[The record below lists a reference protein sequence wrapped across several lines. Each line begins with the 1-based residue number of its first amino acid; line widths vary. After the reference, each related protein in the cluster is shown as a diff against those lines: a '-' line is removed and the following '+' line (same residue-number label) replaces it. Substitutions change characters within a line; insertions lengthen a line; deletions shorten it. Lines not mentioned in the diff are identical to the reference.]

1 MITMNQSRLHI
12 PFSKDERIIIALVV
26 LAHLAFIVPF
36 NFGLTPK
43 PPNYLND
50 KRVMANLLPPDN
62 PAPPKQTPPPAP
74 KMPTETPKPTPKL
87 PPKPEVKKVE
97 RAPKASLAPAQSAP
111 PQDAQTPPSKSSES
125 SQNASAQSAP
135 PQAAQ
140 TPPSK
145 SSESSQSTTVAPP
158 TSSGRVSGTPIQ
170 TDIGKL
176 IVVYQPDADA
186 YYPSFS
192 KRAGEQGE
200 VIVRL
205 TIDETGVVEDVR
217 LLQSSSYPRLDTAA
231 MEIGKRYRFKPYL
244 INGSPAKISTNLLIK
259 FNLKSP

>member
-97 RAPKASLAPAQSAP
+97 RAPKASLAPAQSAS
-111 PQDAQTPPSKSSES
+111 PQD
-125 SQNASAQSAP
+125 
-135 PQAAQ
+135 AQ